1 MTIFT
6 LFLWL
11 NEYENTLEYFIKNR
25 SGFII
30 FLLVIFFQNEMKAE
44 QDGIYFGSIPDE
56 SGLSQKTISCIFQD
70 KKGFLWFGTRDGL
83 NRFDGYNFE
92 VFRNDES
99 DSTTISNNN
108 VSGITGDSNGDI
120 WIATE
125 NGLNCYRYSTNCF
138 TRYYKG
144 SGNKNISNNKVASLF
159 FDNKGR
165 LWIGTEQ
172 GIDLYSAEKQTFEK
186 TTLDGNLF
194 NNRIICIFC
203 DSYGNIWI
211 GTLLGGL
218 MKYNPEGG
226 SYQIYRN
233 VNSESVLSGNPV
245 RTIYEDSRRNL
256 WIGTRTGLRQYDA
269 RTNSFLTFGK
279 DIFKGK
285 KLSND
290 GIRCIVEDTEKN
302 LLIGTNEGLNIL
314 NPETGELRI
323 FNSSRKGQ
331 GNLNHFYIYS
341 ILVDRAGTVWL
352 GSYMGGINFYNRF
365 NQQFRYINPGV
376 IGQRV
381 YGGVGPL
388 AEKDNKLWIG
398 TGGGGLY
405 CLDMLSNT
413 VSHYQLNDT
422 SFASNVIKSLFIRN
436 DSIFIGDEEGELLI
450 FDIPNKRVVRSVQ
463 VSSNP
468 ILNIY
473 QAGGR
478 KLFLCVRDSTG
489 VRLFDPETMKI
500 KPLTHKVEGDSRDM
514 LFPYPNCIEKE
525 NDSILWIGTRYV
537 GLYRYNRNQNTAVR
551 YSNVADK
558 ANSLINNHI
567 SVITQGVQ
575 NNLWIGTN
583 GGGLY
588 FFDKTTGEFQKYDEK
603 DGLSNR
609 IVLGILNDNS
619 DQLWISTITG
629 ISRFDPITASFKT
642 YVFGNG
648 FPLQEPADY
657 SASRLSDGTLCFGG
671 NNGLVIFN
679 PEKITENKYIPP
691 IVITEFRTSGSKKDN
706 SYLQKKFLPD
716 AYEMRLKYNQS
727 SFVISYTALNYI
739 FPEKNQYAYQLEG
752 FDEDWNYVDK
762 QRIASYTNLHT
773 GNYKFKLKASNNDGL
788 WSDDFVSFNIK
799 ILPPPWLT
807 WYAYIFYFLIFAGLS
822 FLMILFI
829 RLENIVKIKQLE
841 KENLEKAHQL
851 RIRMFTNFSHEL
863 RTPLTLIIGPLKDLL
878 SRSDINEPIRETL
891 TLIQQNAN
899 RLLLIVNQLMDFRK
913 QESGKMQLK
922 AAESNFSAFMRE
934 ISLVFNDLSKKQKIK
949 YSFSV
954 FSEDI
959 TLWFD
964 RLLLEKVFFNLLSN
978 AFKNTPE
985 GGEISIVI
993 DTKVAG
999 STDYSS
1005 LKSNRAAAEFII
1017 ITISDTGKGIS
1028 KENQEKIFDPF
1039 FQVSNEHQSV
1049 SVGTGIGLSL
1059 SKGIVELHSGVI
1071 KVEST
1076 PDKGSHFMVFLP
1088 KGKEHLKENE
1098 IISRYNEM
1106 EFQSPDYVR
1115 KETNNGLIEHKPD
1128 LHTVLLVEDNPEVSS
1143 YIKNHLSNLYNIISA
1158 DNGNDGFIKATEE
1171 MPDLII
1177 SDVMMPGMD
1186 GLELCNNLKNNINT
1200 CHIPVILLTAL
1211 TDFEQIKHGF
1221 EVGSDDYIIKPF
1233 DPSVLKIKINSLIC
1247 NRERLRKAFSNKF
1260 LFEKETVGISTHDQ
1274 EFLER
1279 TFSILDKYIADQS
1292 FDLDVFCT
1300 ELGMSRANLYR
1311 KIKALTDFAPNEL
1324 INNYRLK
1331 TALRLLQ
1338 ENNQSISEISY
1349 RVGFS
1354 SPAYFSNCFKKSYGV
1369 SPSEYTSK
1377 LKSNIK

>member
-1 MTIFT
+1 MK
-6 LFLWL
+6 
-11 NEYENTLEYFIKNR
+11 YFIENR
-25 SGFII
+25 SGLII
-30 FLLVIFFQNEMKAE
+30 FLLLIFFQNKVQAE
-44 QDGIYFGSIPDE
+44 HDGIYFGSIPDD

-83 NRFDGYNFE
+83 NRYDGYRFE

-108 VSGITGDSNGDI
+108 ITGITGDANGDI

-125 NGLNCYRYSTNCF
+125 NGLNCYRYSTNSF
-138 TRYYKG
+138 KRYYKG

-159 FDNKGR
+159 FDRKGR

-172 GIDLYSAEKQTFEK
+172 GIDLYDFENQTFEK

-194 NNRIICIFC
+194 NNRIICVLC
-203 DSYGNIWI
+203 DSYGNVWI

-218 MKYNPEGG
+218 IKYNPEAKT
-226 SYQIYRN
+226 YHIYKDLK
-233 VNSESVLSGNPV
+233 SEPVWSGNPV
-245 RTIYEDSRRNL
+245 RTVYEDSRRSL
-256 WIGTRTGLRQYDA
+256 WIGTRTGLRLYDA
-269 RTNSFLTFGK
+269 RTDSFLSFGK
-279 DIFKGK
+279 DIFKGR

-290 GIRCIVEDTEKN
+290 AIRCIVEDTEKN

-314 NPETGELRI
+314 NPESGELRI
-323 FNSSRKGQ
+323 FNSSRQWQ

-365 NQQFRYINPGV
+365 NQQFRYINPGAA
-376 IGQRV
+376 GQRV
-381 YGGVGPL
+381 YGGVGPV
-388 AEKDNKLWIG
+388 AEKNNKLWIG

-405 CLDMLSNT
+405 CLDIQSNN
-413 VSHYQLNDT
+413 VFRYQLNDT
-422 SFASNVIKSLFIRN
+422 SFASNVIKSLLVRN
-436 DSIFIGDEEGELLI
+436 DSIFIGDEDGELLI
-450 FDIPNKRVVRSVQ
+450 FTISKKRVIKSVQ

-473 QAGGR
+473 EAPGK

-489 VRLFDPETMKI
+489 MRLLDPKTMKI
-500 KPLTHKVEGDSRDM
+500 EPFTYRIKGEPREM
-514 LFPYPNCIEKE
+514 LFPYPNCMEKE
-525 NDSILWIGTRYV
+525 NDSILWIGTRYA
-537 GLYRYNRNQNTAVR
+537 GLFRYNRNQNTAIR
-551 YSNVADK
+551 YSKVTGK
-558 ANSLINNHI
+558 SNSLNNNHI
-567 SVITQGVQ
+567 SVIAQGVQ

-583 GGGLY
+583 GGGLC
-588 FFDKTTGEFQKYDEK
+588 FFDKATGEFKTYDEK

-609 IVLGILNDNS
+609 VVLGIIHDNS
-619 DQLWISTITG
+619 DRLWISTLTG
-629 ISRFDPITASFKT
+629 ISRFDPLNSSFKT

-657 SASRLSDGTLCFGG
+657 SALRLTDGTLCFGG
-671 NNGLVIFN
+671 NNGLVLFN
-679 PEKITENKYIPP
+679 PEKIAENNYIPP
-691 IVITEFRTSGSKKDN
+691 VVITEFRTSGSKK

-716 AYEMRLKYNQS
+716 MYGMKLKYNQS

-762 QRIASYTNLHT
+762 QRIASYTNLHA

-788 WSDDFVSFNIK
+788 WSDDYVSVNIK

-807 WYAYIFYFLIFAGLS
+807 WYAYLFYFLIFAGLS
-822 FLMILFI
+822 FLMILFL

-841 KENLEKAHQL
+841 KENLEKTHQL

-878 SRSDINEPIRETL
+878 ERADINGSMRESL
-891 TLIQQNAN
+891 VLIQQNAN

-922 AAESNFSAFMRE
+922 AGAGNFSAFMRE
-934 ISLVFNDLSKKQKIK
+934 VSLVFNELAKKQKIR
-949 YSFSV
+949 YSFKVSR
-954 FSEDI
+954 EDI

-985 GGEISIVI
+985 GGEISIAI
-993 DTKVAG
+993 ETTAG
-999 STDYSS
+999 KETGWKTGDLSKLTLSEYVV
-1005 LKSNRAAAEFII
+1005 
-1017 ITISDTGKGIS
+1017 ITIADTGKGIS
-1028 KENQEKIFDPF
+1028 KENQAKIFDPF
-1039 FQVSNEHQSV
+1039 FQVTDEHQSAT
-1049 SVGTGIGLSL
+1049 VGTGIGLSL
-1059 SKGIVELHSGVI
+1059 SKGIVELHSGII
-1071 KVEST
+1071 KVESAQ
-1076 PDKGSHFMVFLP
+1076 DKGSRFIVFLP
-1088 KGKEHLKENE
+1088 TGKDHLKENE
-1098 IISRYNEM
+1098 IISGNDNIKL
-1106 EFQSPDYVR
+1106 QPPDIGFEDRNDAV
-1115 KETNNGLIEHKPD
+1115 TANNPD
-1128 LHTVLLVEDNPEVSS
+1128 LHTILLIEDNPDVRH
-1143 YIKNHLSNLYNIISA
+1143 YIINNLNDLYNIISA
-1158 DNGNDGFIKATEE
+1158 DNGNDGLMKARSE

-1177 SDVMMPGMD
+1177 TDVMMPGMD
-1186 GLELCNNLKNNINT
+1186 GLELCNSLKNDINT
-1200 CHIPVILLTAL
+1200 CHIPVIILTAL

-1233 DPSVLKIKINSLIC
+1233 DPSVLKIKICSLIG

-1260 LFEKETVGISTHDQ
+1260 LFEKETVSSSTRDQ
-1274 EFLER
+1274 EFLEKV
-1279 TFSILDKYIADQS
+1279 FSVLDKYISDQS
-1292 FDLDVFCT
+1292 FDLDVFGN

-1311 KIKALTDFAPNEL
+1311 KIKALTDFSPNEL

-1331 TALRLLQ
+1331 TAVRLLQ
-1338 ENNQSISEISY
+1338 ENNQSVSEISY

-1369 SPSEYTSK
+1369 SPSEYISK
-1377 LKSNIK
+1377 SRANKR